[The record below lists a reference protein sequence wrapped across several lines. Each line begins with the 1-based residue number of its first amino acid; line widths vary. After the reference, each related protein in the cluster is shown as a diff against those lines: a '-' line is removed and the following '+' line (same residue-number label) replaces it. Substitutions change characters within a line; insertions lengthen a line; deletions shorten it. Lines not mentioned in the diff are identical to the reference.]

1 MRSRARTDATDPVV
15 LRARLARLEPEAAA
29 RSGPVRIVRAPGR
42 VNLIGE
48 HTDYNGGYV
57 LPTAI
62 NREIRVAYF
71 PTDDRR
77 VVLHRLGS
85 GQRGEFD
92 LDHLPER
99 AGGWLDYVVG
109 MAWALAQAGLPL
121 RGLRGVIGS
130 NLPTGAGLSS
140 SAAIEL
146 AVAHALLADPADA
159 PDPMSLARLAQRAE
173 NGFVGVQSGL
183 MDQFA
188 VACGQADA
196 ALLLDCRSLEWRAVS
211 LPLDEVTLVV
221 CDSGQARQLAGSEYN
236 VRRTQCDAAVA
247 VFAGRDPAVRSLRDV
262 SPELLEQAAV
272 GGWLEP
278 VVLRR
283 ATHIIYE
290 NGRVI
295 DSIAALE
302 ARDLAAL
309 GRLFAASHASLRD
322 LFEVSSPALDA
333 LVEIAVATP
342 GVVAARMTGAGFGG
356 CTINLVRPDAVAR
369 LRSAVESRYVTQTGF
384 TPRVFAVLPVAGAG
398 PMPKASAGVI
408 SNPGAGPLPA

>member
-1 MRSRARTDATDPVV
+1 MRSRARTDAIDPVA
-15 LRARLARLEPEAAA
+15 LRAQLCKLERAAVGRPDA
-29 RSGPVRIVRAPGR
+29 IRIVRAPGR

-48 HTDYNGGYV
+48 YTDFNAGYV
-57 LPTAI
+57 LPAAI
-62 NREIRVAYF
+62 DREVRIAYL

-77 VVLHRLGS
+77 VVLHRLDTHEHGA
-85 GQRGEFD
+85 FD

-99 AGGWLDYVVG
+99 QGSWLDYAVG
-109 MAWALAQAGLPL
+109 TAWALTEAGLPL

-146 AVAHALLADPADA
+146 AVAHALLAESVDA
-159 PDPMSLARLAQRAE
+159 PVPIALAQLAQRAE
-173 NGFVGVQSGL
+173 NAFVGVQSGL

-188 VACGQADA
+188 VACGRADS
-196 ALLLDCRSLEWRAVS
+196 ALLLDCRSLDWRAVS

-221 CDSGQARQLAGSEYN
+221 CDSGQARRLAGSEYN
-236 VRRTQCDAAVA
+236 VRRAQCDTAVA
-247 VFAGRDPAVRSLRDV
+247 VLAGRDPSVRSLRDV
-262 SPELLEQAAV
+262 SSELLDRAAA

-283 ATHIIYE
+283 ATHVVHE
-290 NGRVI
+290 NQRVMDTI
-295 DSIAALE
+295 VALA

-333 LVEIAVATP
+333 LVEIAVTTR

-356 CTINLVRPDAVAR
+356 CTVNLVRPDAVEG
-369 LRSAVESRYVTQTGF
+369 LRAAVESRYVAQTGF
-384 TPRVFAVLPVAGAG
+384 TPRVFPVAPAAGAG
-398 PMPKASAGVI
+398 LMAA
-408 SNPGAGPLPA
+408 A